1 MRQLGRYRLL
11 EELGSGGFAVVYKAE
26 ISGPEGF
33 RSRFAIKRIHPF
45 LTHNQPGFIAS
56 LTNEARL
63 CARFEHP
70 NVVRVTELDSMLDDE
85 GDHQYYMVMEL
96 VDGVTLDVL
105 QRMSAKR
112 RERLPAHVVVDLLLQ
127 IARGLAYVHAL
138 KDEDGRPLKMVH
150 RDLKPSNILIS
161 REGVAKIFDFGIAK
175 AINSSGPRTATG
187 ITRGTAAFMSPE
199 QAYGKPV
206 DFACDLFAFGAI
218 MFELAVGEQLIV
230 GDSMAAQ
237 LMTVV
242 NTPAD
247 FRAKEVDASIPGLG
261 RMFEKLRQPRARD
274 RYSSTPDLIE
284 DLRKLR
290 RELESDVDPQAYLM
304 RLYDDPSAQVTQE
317 EIARYKVM
325 LHERV
330 PSTATFFEVPGYRR
344 NRDGK
349 LVPSTDAAESWGV
362 DIAEPTAVTRET
374 AALEEGDDDIEL
386 ETYSVP
392 AIRRFR
398 PAYLLL
404 ALVPVLIVVWGG
416 GVILSRLLVHWG
428 LSGTAA
434 VEESITASPDP
445 TMDDGEAAGDAA
457 ADVAAGVDTAGE
469 EAEAVTTEPATEAVE
484 DATPPQADELPS
496 EASQEDATEASDRAE
511 AGDVS
516 EDPAEAAEDI
526 VEDVGDPAI
535 LKINAYPAATVY
547 IDGSEAGSTF
557 VTARGVTLS
566 PGPHSVRMVRSNDG
580 FEQNLSV
587 TLEAGQTLVVPFKW
601 NDPAQESDPPE
612 PQEEP

>member
-45 LTHNQPGFIAS
+45 LTHNQPGFITS

-70 NVVRVTELDSMLDDE
+70 NVVRVTELDSVPDE
-85 GDHQYYMVMEL
+85 EGQEQYYMVMEL

-105 QRMSAKR
+105 LRMAAKR
-112 RERLPAHVVVDLLLQ
+112 REHLPPNVVVDLLLQ

-138 KDEDGRPLKMVH
+138 KDEDGRALKMVH

-187 ITRGTAAFMSPE
+187 VTRGTAAFMSPE

-218 MFELAVGEQLIV
+218 LFELTVGEQLIV

-247 FRAKEVDASIPGLG
+247 FRAKEVEASIPGLG
-261 RMFEKLRQPRARD
+261 AMFQKLRQPRAKD
-274 RYSSTPDLIE
+274 RYKSTTELIE
-284 DLRKLR
+284 ELR
-290 RELESDVDPQAYLM
+290 RLRRILESDMDPQAYLTQ
-304 RLYDDPSAQVTQE
+304 LYDDPGAQVSQE
-317 EIARYKVM
+317 EIAHYKVM

-349 LVPSTDAAESWGV
+349 LVPTTSAAESWGV
-362 DIAEPTAVTRET
+362 DIAEPSAVTKET
-374 AALEEGDDDIEL
+374 EALEEPDDIEL
-386 ETYSVP
+386 ETYTGP
-392 AIRRFR
+392 AVRRFK

-404 ALVPVLIVVWGG
+404 ALIPLLVVVWGG
-416 GVILSRLLVHWG
+416 GVIVSRLLLHWG
-428 LSGTAA
+428 LGSAATTDVPDHEEPVTAPA
-434 VEESITASPDP
+434 GIADVVPDAGEEPATD
-445 TMDDGEAAGDAA
+445 DAA
-457 ADVAAGVDTAGE
+457 AQD
-469 EAEAVTTEPATEAVE
+469 EATEPTPEPEQVTEAQPEAVTEADAAEAEVAEQATEEAPTEEV
-484 DATPPQADELPS
+484 LP
-496 EASQEDATEASDRAE
+496 EE
-511 AGDVS
+511 
-516 EDPAEAAEDI
+516 I
-526 VEDVGDPAI
+526 GDPAI
-535 LKINAYPAATVY
+535 LKINAYPAATVF

-566 PGPHSVRMVRSNDG
+566 PGEHHIRMVRSNDG

-601 NDPAQESDPPE
+601 ESAQTPE
-612 PQEEP
+612 TEEEP

>member
-45 LTHNQPGFIAS
+45 LTHNQPGFINT

-70 NVVRVTELDSMLDDE
+70 NVVRVTELDSVPDE
-85 GDHQYYMVMEL
+85 EGQEQYYMVMEL

-105 QRMSAKR
+105 LRMTAKR
-112 RERLPAHVVVDLLLQ
+112 RERLPPNVVVDLLLQ

-138 KDEDGRPLKMVH
+138 KDEDGRALKMVH

-187 ITRGTAAFMSPE
+187 VTRGTAAFMSPE

-218 MFELAVGEQLIV
+218 LFELTVGEQLIV

-247 FRAKEVDASIPGLG
+247 FRAKEVEASIAGLG
-261 RMFEKLRQPRARD
+261 AMFQKLRQPRAKD
-274 RYSSTPDLIE
+274 RYKNTTELIE
-284 DLRKLR
+284 ELR
-290 RELESDVDPQAYLM
+290 RLRRILESDMDPQAYLT
-304 RLYDDPSAQVTQE
+304 RLYDDPDAQVSQE
-317 EIARYKVM
+317 EIAHYKVM
-325 LHERV
+325 QHERV

-344 NRDGK
+344 NRSGK
-349 LVPSTDAAESWGV
+349 LVPTTSAAESWGV
-362 DIAEPTAVTRET
+362 DIAEPSAVTRET
-374 AALEEGDDDIEL
+374 EALEEPDDIEL
-386 ETYSVP
+386 ETYTGP
-392 AIRRFR
+392 AVRRFK

-404 ALVPVLIVVWGG
+404 VLIPVLVVVWGG
-416 GVILSRLLVHWG
+416 GVVVSRLLLHWG
-428 LSGTAA
+428 LGSAATTDVSDHEEPVTAA
-434 VEESITASPDP
+434 AETADVVPD
-445 TMDDGEAAGDAA
+445 AGDEPVTDDAVAQDDAA
-457 ADVAAGVDTAGE
+457 EPTPEPEQATEAQIEPVT
-469 EAEAVTTEPATEAVE
+469 EAEAADAGGEEPATEEVIPE
-484 DATPPQADELPS
+484 ETGEPAT
-496 EASQEDATEASDRAE
+496 
-511 AGDVS
+511 
-516 EDPAEAAEDI
+516 
-526 VEDVGDPAI
+526 
-535 LKINAYPAATVY
+535 LKINAYPAATVF

-566 PGPHSVRMVRSNDG
+566 PGEHHIRMVRSNDG

-587 TLEAGQTLVVPFKW
+587 TLEEGQTLVVPFKW
-601 NDPAQESDPPE
+601 EPAEAPETQETP
-612 PQEEP
+612 

>member
-45 LTHNQPGFIAS
+45 LTHNQPGFINS

-70 NVVRVTELDSMLDDE
+70 NVVRVTELDSVPDE
-85 GDHQYYMVMEL
+85 EGQEQYYMVMEL

-105 QRMSAKR
+105 MRMTAKR

-187 ITRGTAAFMSPE
+187 VTRGTAAFMSPE

-206 DFACDLFAFGAI
+206 NFACDLFAFGAI
-218 MFELAVGEQLIV
+218 MFELTVGEQLIV

-247 FRAKEVDASIPGLG
+247 FRVKEVEASIPGLG
-261 RMFEKLRQPRARD
+261 PMFEKLRQPRAKD
-274 RYSSTPDLIE
+274 RYGSSTELIE
-284 DLRKLR
+284 DLRRLR
-290 RELESDVDPQAYLM
+290 RALESDMDPQAYLTQ
-304 RLYDDPSAQVTQE
+304 LYDDPAAQVSQE
-317 EIARYKVM
+317 EIAHYKV
-325 LHERV
+325 LQHERV

-344 NRDGK
+344 NRVGK
-349 LVPSTDAAESWGV
+349 LVPSPAAAESWGV
-362 DIAEPTAVTRET
+362 DVAEPSAVTKET
-374 AALEEGDDDIEL
+374 EALEEPDDIEL
-386 ETYSVP
+386 ETYTGPAVP
-392 AIRRFR
+392 RFK

-404 ALVPVLIVVWGG
+404 ALIPLLVMVWGG
-416 GVILSRLLVHWG
+416 GVVVSRLLLHWG
-428 LSGTAA
+428 LGSAATTAEPIMAAEVTEDPVDGTDGVVSAD
-434 VEESITASPDP
+434 VLPEVDP
-445 TMDDGEAAGDAA
+445 A
-457 ADVAAGVDTAGE
+457 ADEAIEPTPGPEQATEAGPQDGASS
-469 EAEAVTTEPATEAVE
+469 EAEAADAGAEEPAAEE
-484 DATPPQADELPS
+484 ATPEEIA
-496 EASQEDATEASDRAE
+496 
-511 AGDVS
+511 
-516 EDPAEAAEDI
+516 DPAT
-526 VEDVGDPAI
+526 

-557 VTARGVTLS
+557 VTARGVSLA
-566 PGPHSVRMVRSNDG
+566 PGDHHIRMVRSNDG

-587 TLEAGQTLVVPFKW
+587 TLEAGQTVVVPFKW
-601 NDPAQESDPPE
+601 EAAQTPE
-612 PQEEP
+612 IEEEP